1 MESYFNI
8 KDSVILITGST
19 GYLGRNIVTELSK
32 MSVTLIIH
40 GRNMSKLEDL
50 QRVVAKN
57 GSTCH
62 ITQFDLL
69 DEKSISE
76 ELTKLPFDKID
87 CIINN
92 ACQNSPNPD
101 YLNATHDDFMG
112 CYTSGLIA
120 PYNIIKNLL
129 SRLRRSDNP
138 SVINI
143 SSMYGLVSPN
153 PEIYGNSGN
162 NNPIGYGPTKSALI
176 QLTKYLAC
184 HIPDIRFNTI
194 SPGPFPNET
203 VMDNKEFVQQLSQKT
218 PMKRVGKPSE
228 LIGPIILL
236 ISRASSYMTGTNIV
250 VDGGWT
256 VW

>member
-19 GYLGRNIVTELSK
+19 GYLGRHITTELSK
-32 MSVTLIIH
+32 LDVTLIIH
-40 GRNMSKLEDL
+40 GRDINKLESL
-50 QRVVAKN
+50 KRLVEKN
-57 GSTCH
+57 GSICH
-62 ITQFDLL
+62 IIQFDLL
-69 DEKSISE
+69 DETSISK
-76 ELTKLPFDKID
+76 ELNNLPFDKID

-101 YLNATHDDFMG
+101 YLNATHQDFMG

-120 PYNIIKNLL
+120 PYSIIKNLL
-129 SRLRRSDNP
+129 PRLYKSNNP

-153 PEIYGNSGN
+153 PEVYGDSGN
-162 NNPIGYGPTKSALI
+162 NNPIGYGPTKSAII

-184 HIPDIRFNTI
+184 HIPNIRFNTI

-203 VMDNKEFVQQLSQKT
+203 VMNNKEFIQQLSQKT

-236 ISRASSYMTGTNIV
+236 ISTASSYMTGTNIV